1 MNQNVHK
8 LLRLK
13 RYEMPSSDY
22 FERFMDEFHRRQR
35 AELISRPT
43 LHLLFERFMNAF
55 PEFHVPRMAYATV
68 AAMAVALSGIILFN
82 QQGGESS
89 PSGTFALNNSSPTVT
104 TLPAG
109 QGGVRLPAS
118 MRSDLPP
125 HYVLETRPVSYES
138 PYSF

>member
-1 MNQNVHK
+1 MNHDVHK

-22 FERFMDEFHRRQR
+22 FERFLDEFHHRQR
-35 AELISRPT
+35 ADLISRPT
-43 LHLLFERFMNAF
+43 LHVLYERFMNAF

-68 AAMAVALSGIILFN
+68 AALAVAISGLILFN
-82 QQGGESS
+82 QQDDQVSS
-89 PSGTFALNNSSPTVT
+89 SGTFALNSNPTVT
-104 TLPAG
+104 TLSVG
-109 QGGVRLPAS
+109 QGDVRMPVS

>member
-1 MNQNVHK
+1 MNQDVHK

-43 LHLLFERFMNAF
+43 LSILFERFMNAF

-68 AAMAVALSGIILFN
+68 AAAAVALSALILFN
-82 QQGGESS
+82 QQEGGTSS
-89 PSGTFALNNSSPTVT
+89 SGSFALNSPTVT
-104 TLPAG
+104 TLPSG
-109 QGGVRLPAS
+109 QGDVRLPVS

>member
-1 MNQNVHK
+1 MNQDVHK

-43 LHLLFERFMNAF
+43 LSILFERFMNAF

-68 AAMAVALSGIILFN
+68 AAAAVALSALILFN
-82 QQGGESS
+82 QQEGGASS
-89 PSGTFALNNSSPTVT
+89 SGSFALNSPTVT
-104 TLPAG
+104 TLPSG
-109 QGGVRLPAS
+109 QGDVRLPLS

>member
-1 MNQNVHK
+1 MNQDVHK

-43 LHLLFERFMNAF
+43 LSILFERFMNAF

-68 AAMAVALSGIILFN
+68 AAAAVALSALILFN
-82 QQGGESS
+82 QQESGAS
-89 PSGTFALNNSSPTVT
+89 SSGSFALNSPTVT
-104 TLPAG
+104 TLPSA
-109 QGGVRLPAS
+109 QGDVRFPVSL
-118 MRSDLPP
+118 RSDLPP

>member
-43 LHLLFERFMNAF
+43 LNLLFERFMNAF

-68 AAMAVALSGIILFN
+68 AAVAVALSGLILLN
-82 QQGGESS
+82 QQEGVSS
-89 PSGTFALNNSSPTVT
+89 SGSFALNSSPTVT

-109 QGGVRLPAS
+109 HGDIRLPLS

>member
-1 MNQNVHK
+1 MNQDLNK

-43 LHLLFERFMNAF
+43 LSILFERLINAF
-55 PEFHVPRMAYATV
+55 PEFHVPRMAYASV
-68 AAMAVALSGIILFN
+68 AMAAVALSALILFN
-82 QQGGESS
+82 QRGDDSASS
-89 PSGTFALNNSSPTVT
+89 SFALNSSPTVT
-104 TLPAG
+104 TLSAG
-109 QGGVRLPAS
+109 PGDIRLPVS

-125 HYVLETRPVSYES
+125 HYVLEARPVSYGS